1 MKYITLSIK
10 KVILFTISIL
20 LISSPILGTRVS
32 ASSADNGESC
42 LNTVITKVSAIAS
55 DQNFPA
61 SAVLDMDPQSIW
73 STYGKGAW
81 IEMDLGEVKNVCSVD
96 IRWYK
101 GDQRWNNFI
110 ISISTDGSSYQ
121 NVIDSKSS
129 GNTAS
134 FERYKFPD
142 ISARYIKI
150 TVNGNTQNNYAS
162 IADIMVNINE
172 DSSTGPNKIS
182 ATASSQ
188 DCVKTKI
195 SKVTASGNKKT
206 YLPSNAIDNNSQT
219 RWVNE
224 KKDSWIKLDLGKTQT
239 ICEVDIQ
246 WFKGDLRVYS
256 FTVSV
261 SKDNK
266 KFIDVAK
273 QKSSGNTNGIESYS
287 LKEVDARYVRIT
299 VTKNTENNFAS
310 IVEIAIGSKKSSNPS
325 PPPSSDKCDSNL
337 PISAVT
343 ASGSQ
348 SGNPASGATDNDQ
361 NTRWSNQ
368 GFGSWIR
375 LDLGGVK
382 KICSLGIAWYRG
394 NERTNTF
401 EIATSSDGSTFTTIG
416 SEKSKG
422 TSSALEKYDISDSQA
437 RYVQIKVTGNSL
449 NDWISISEIDVIGSP
464 IQPPPADN
472 IPPTVV
478 GSTPA
483 NGDTGIPVTSSITAT
498 FSEPVQSWS
507 SPTIFTVKNGAGT
520 SIPGTLTL
528 STDRKT
534 VTFSHSSPLSSSTSY
549 IVTVTTG
556 VKDLAGNAMTVNKVW
571 SFTTADTTPPT
582 VTSTN
587 PANSATDIAV
597 TSSITATFN
606 EAVQSSTLSMTT
618 FKIQAG
624 TTSIPGTVTLSA
636 DGKTAMFDPTSL
648 LAASISYTVTIT
660 TGVKDLAG
668 NPMVTAKTWS
678 FTTAAPSPPPP
689 PPPIPGTDGIKEIY
703 PTAPGSDT
711 WFFNPENPEDGQF
724 DPNGAAISKNVDG
737 SWHLDP
743 GTTRMLVFPKSAGLL
758 SDDARGNLPTYDFS
772 ELAQIGHWY
781 KPTDWKN
788 TEMTGYFK
796 VSSTKSGDGIS
807 FVTRSVRHNEAIQ
820 NGCGGSSYHN
830 NIRFE
835 GTFQY
840 KKEQWHV
847 NYDTLSPSKNGIGS
861 IMNKWVGFKGIVYNL
876 PNGNVKLESYVDK
889 DNNNQW
895 QKVQEL
901 IDSGNWGDDMTHCNA
916 DKPGAQI
923 TWGSPMIIFKS
934 TGVTYDFKKLSI
946 RNIIPPT

>member
-1 MKYITLSIK
+1 
-10 KVILFTISIL
+10 
-20 LISSPILGTRVS
+20 
-32 ASSADNGESC
+32 
-42 LNTVITKVSAIAS
+42 
-55 DQNFPA
+55 
-61 SAVLDMDPQSIW
+61 
-73 STYGKGAW
+73 
-81 IEMDLGEVKNVCSVD
+81 
-96 IRWYK
+96 
-101 GDQRWNNFI
+101 
-110 ISISTDGSSYQ
+110 
-121 NVIDSKSS
+121 
-129 GNTAS
+129 
-134 FERYKFPD
+134 
-142 ISARYIKI
+142 
-150 TVNGNTQNNYAS
+150 
-162 IADIMVNINE
+162 
-172 DSSTGPNKIS
+172 
-182 ATASSQ
+182 
-188 DCVKTKI
+188 
-195 SKVTASGNKKT
+195 
-206 YLPSNAIDNNSQT
+206 
-219 RWVNE
+219 
-224 KKDSWIKLDLGKTQT
+224 
-239 ICEVDIQ
+239 
-246 WFKGDLRVYS
+246 
-256 FTVSV
+256 VSV

-483 NGDTGIPVTSSITAT
+483 NGDTGIAVTSSITAT

-549 IVTVTTG
+549 IVTITTG
-556 VKDLAGNAMTVNKVW
+556 VKDLAGNAMTVDKVW

-606 EAVQSSTLSMTT
+606 EAVQGSTVSMTT

-668 NPMVTAKTWS
+668 NPMVTARTWS

-703 PTAPGSDT
+703 PTTPGSDT

-724 DPNGAAISKNVDG
+724 DPNGADISKNVDG

>member
-1 MKYITLSIK
+1 
-10 KVILFTISIL
+10 
-20 LISSPILGTRVS
+20 
-32 ASSADNGESC
+32 
-42 LNTVITKVSAIAS
+42 
-55 DQNFPA
+55 
-61 SAVLDMDPQSIW
+61 
-73 STYGKGAW
+73 
-81 IEMDLGEVKNVCSVD
+81 MDLGEVKNVCSVD

-101 GDQRWNNFI
+101 GDQRWNNFV

-121 NVIDSKSS
+121 NIFDSKSS

-172 DSSTGPNKIS
+172 DSSMGPDKIS
-182 ATASSQ
+182 ATALSQ

-195 SKVTASGNKKT
+195 SKVTASGNKKA

-224 KKDSWIKLDLGKTQT
+224 KKGSWIKLDLGKTQT

-246 WFKGDLRVYS
+246 WFKGDMRVYS

-368 GFGSWIR
+368 GFGSWLR

-382 KICSLGIAWYRG
+382 KICSLDIAWYRG

-401 EIATSSDGSTFTTIG
+401 DIATSSDGSTFTTIG

-464 IQPPPADN
+464 IQPPPGDT

-478 GSTPA
+478 GSNPA
-483 NGDTGIPVTSSITAT
+483 NGATG
-498 FSEPVQSWS
+498 
-507 SPTIFTVKNGAGT
+507 
-520 SIPGTLTL
+520 
-528 STDRKT
+528 
-534 VTFSHSSPLSSSTSY
+534 
-549 IVTVTTG
+549 
-556 VKDLAGNAMTVNKVW
+556 
-571 SFTTADTTPPT
+571 
-582 VTSTN
+582 
-587 PANSATDIAV
+587 IAV

-606 EAVQSSTLSMTT
+606 EGVQDSTVSTTT
-618 FKIQAG
+618 FKVQAG

-648 LAASISYTVTIT
+648 LAASISYTLTIT

-689 PPPIPGTDGIKEIY
+689 PPPVPGTDGIKEIY

-724 DPNGAAISKNVDG
+724 DPNGADISKNVDG

>member
-1 MKYITLSIK
+1 MKYMTLSIK
-10 KVILFTISIL
+10 KVILFTIGVFL
-20 LISSPILGTRVS
+20 LSSTILGTRVS
-32 ASSADNGESC
+32 ASPADNGESC
-42 LNTVITKVSAIAS
+42 SNTVITNVSATAS

-61 SAVLDMDPQSIW
+61 SAVLDSNPQSIW

-110 ISISTDGSSYQ
+110 ISISADGSSYQ
-121 NVIDSKSS
+121 NVFDSKSS
-129 GNTAS
+129 GNTES

-142 ISARYIKI
+142 ISARFIKI
-150 TVNGNTQNNYAS
+150 TVDGNTENNYAS

-172 DSSTGPNKIS
+172 DSSTGPDKIS
-182 ATASSQ
+182 ATALSQ

-195 SKVTASGNKKT
+195 SKVTASGNHKT

-224 KKDSWIKLDLGKTQT
+224 KKDSWIKLYLEKTQT
-239 ICEVDIQ
+239 ICGIDVQ
-246 WFKGDLRVYS
+246 WFKGDPRVYS

-266 KFIDVAK
+266 KFTDVAK
-273 QKSSGNTNGIESYS
+273 LKSTGNTNGIESYN
-287 LKEVDARYVRIT
+287 LKEVSARIVRIT
-299 VTKNTENNFAS
+299 VTANTENNFAS
-310 IVEIAIGSKKSSNPS
+310 IVEIALGSKKSSIPS
-325 PPPSSDKCDSNL
+325 PPPSSDNCGSNL

-343 ASGSQ
+343 SSGSQ

-382 KICSLGIAWYRG
+382 KICSLDIAWYRG

-401 EIATSSDGSTFTTIG
+401 DIATSSDGSTFTPIG

-422 TSSALEKYDISDSQA
+422 TSSAPEKYDISDSQA
-437 RYVQIKVTGNSL
+437 KYVQINVTSSSL

-464 IQPPPADN
+464 IQHPPPPPPPPGDT
-472 IPPTVV
+472 IPPKVV
-478 GSTPA
+478 SFKPT
-483 NGDTGIPVTSSITAT
+483 DSETGVAVVSSVTAT
-498 FSEPVQSWS
+498 F
-507 SPTIFTVKNGAGT
+507 
-520 SIPGTLTL
+520 
-528 STDRKT
+528 D
-534 VTFSHSSPLSSSTSY
+534 
-549 IVTVTTG
+549 
-556 VKDLAGNAMTVNKVW
+556 
-571 SFTTADTTPPT
+571 
-582 VTSTN
+582 
-587 PANSATDIAV
+587 
-597 TSSITATFN
+597 
-606 EAVQSSTLSMTT
+606 EAVQSSTLSTTT
-618 FKIQAG
+618 FKVQAG

-636 DGKTAMFDPTSL
+636 DGKIAMFDPTSL
-648 LAASISYTVTIT
+648 LAASISYTATIT

-668 NPMVTAKTWS
+668 NPMVTAKTWT

-689 PPPIPGTDGIKEIY
+689 PPPVPGTDGIKEIY
-703 PTAPGSDT
+703 PTAPGSDA

-724 DPNGAAISKNVDG
+724 DPNGADISKNVDG

-743 GTTRMLVFPKSAGLL
+743 GTTRMLVFPKSAGLM

-807 FVTRSVRHNEAIQ
+807 FVTRSVRHNEASH

-847 NYDTLSPSKNGIGS
+847 NYDNLPPSKNSIGS

-916 DKPGAQI
+916 DKPGVQI

>member
-1 MKYITLSIK
+1 MKYITLSK
-10 KVILFTISIL
+10 KVILFTIGIL
-20 LISSPILGTRVS
+20 LISSTILGTRVW

-42 LNTVITKVSAIAS
+42 LNAAITNVSAIAS
-55 DQNFPA
+55 DQNFPT
-61 SAVLDMDPQSIW
+61 SAVLDMNPQTIW

-81 IEMDLGEVKNVCSVD
+81 MEMDLGEVKNVCSVD

-101 GDQRWNNFI
+101 GDQRWNNFV
-110 ISISTDGSSYQ
+110 ISISADGSSYQ
-121 NVIDSKSS
+121 NVFDSKSS

-162 IADIMVNINE
+162 IADIMVNVNE

-182 ATASSQ
+182 TAALSQ

-195 SKVTASGNKKT
+195 SKVTASGNKKA

-325 PPPSSDKCDSNL
+325 PPPSSDNCDSNL

-382 KICSLGIAWYRG
+382 KICSLDIAWYRG
-394 NERTNTF
+394 IERTNTF
-401 EIATSSDGSTFTTIG
+401 DIATSSDGSTFTTIG

-437 RYVQIKVTGNSL
+437 RYVQITVTGNSL

-464 IQPPPADN
+464 IQQPSPPPPGDTIA
-472 IPPTVV
+472 PTVV
-478 GSTPA
+478 SSNPA
-483 NGDTGIPVTSSITAT
+483 NGATG
-498 FSEPVQSWS
+498 
-507 SPTIFTVKNGAGT
+507 
-520 SIPGTLTL
+520 
-528 STDRKT
+528 
-534 VTFSHSSPLSSSTSY
+534 
-549 IVTVTTG
+549 
-556 VKDLAGNAMTVNKVW
+556 
-571 SFTTADTTPPT
+571 
-582 VTSTN
+582 
-587 PANSATDIAV
+587 IAV
-597 TSSITATFN
+597 TSSVTATFN
-606 EAVQSSTLSMTT
+606 EAVQGSTVSTTT
-618 FKIQAG
+618 FKVQAG
-624 TTSIPGTVTLSA
+624 TTSIPGTVTLSV
-636 DGKTAMFDPTSL
+636 DGKTALFDPTSL
-648 LAASISYTVTIT
+648 LAASISYTATIT

-689 PPPIPGTDGIKEIY
+689 PPPVPGTDGIKEIY

-724 DPNGAAISKNVDG
+724 DPNGADISKNVDG

-847 NYDTLSPSKNGIGS
+847 NYDTLPPSKNSIGS

-916 DKPGAQI
+916 DKLGVQI

>member
-1 MKYITLSIK
+1 M
-10 KVILFTISIL
+10 
-20 LISSPILGTRVS
+20 
-32 ASSADNGESC
+32 
-42 LNTVITKVSAIAS
+42 
-55 DQNFPA
+55 
-61 SAVLDMDPQSIW
+61 
-73 STYGKGAW
+73 
-81 IEMDLGEVKNVCSVD
+81 
-96 IRWYK
+96 
-101 GDQRWNNFI
+101 
-110 ISISTDGSSYQ
+110 
-121 NVIDSKSS
+121 
-129 GNTAS
+129 
-134 FERYKFPD
+134 
-142 ISARYIKI
+142 
-150 TVNGNTQNNYAS
+150 
-162 IADIMVNINE
+162 
-172 DSSTGPNKIS
+172 
-182 ATASSQ
+182 
-188 DCVKTKI
+188 
-195 SKVTASGNKKT
+195 
-206 YLPSNAIDNNSQT
+206 
-219 RWVNE
+219 
-224 KKDSWIKLDLGKTQT
+224 KKDSWINLDLGKTQT

-256 FTVSV
+256 FTMSV

-337 PISAVT
+337 PISTVT
-343 ASGSQ
+343 ARGSQ
-348 SGNPASGATDNDQ
+348 SGNPASGVSDNDQ

-382 KICSLGIAWYRG
+382 KICSLDIAWYRG

-401 EIATSSDGSTFTTIG
+401 EIATSSDGSTFSTID
-416 SEKSKG
+416 SDKSKG

-437 RYVQIKVTGNSL
+437 RYVQITVTGNSL
-449 NDWISISEIDVIGSP
+449 NDWISISGIDVMGSP
-464 IQPPPADN
+464 IQPPPGDN

-478 GSTPA
+478 GSNPA
-483 NGDTGIPVTSSITAT
+483 NDATGIAVTSSITAT
-498 FSEPVQSWS
+498 FSEPVQSWT

-520 SIPGTLTL
+520 SFPGTLTL

-549 IVTVTTG
+549 IVT
-556 VKDLAGNAMTVNKVW
+556 
-571 SFTTADTTPPT
+571 
-582 VTSTN
+582 
-587 PANSATDIAV
+587 
-597 TSSITATFN
+597 ITA
-606 EAVQSSTLSMTT
+606 EL
-618 FKIQAG
+618 
-624 TTSIPGTVTLSA
+624 
-636 DGKTAMFDPTSL
+636 
-648 LAASISYTVTIT
+648 
-660 TGVKDLAG
+660 KDLAG
-668 NPMVTAKTWS
+668 NPMVTAKTWL

-711 WFFNPENPEDGQF
+711 WFFDPENPEDGQF
-724 DPNGAAISKNVDG
+724 DPNGADISKNVDG